1 MIFRLLVMV
10 VFCVSPV
17 ITGAEDDFSRDV
29 QSLVDK
35 VDARYSKIKDFRA
48 DFTQE
53 TRIEG
58 FDSPL
63 TSSGRVF
70 IKKPGLLRW
79 DYEEPSI
86 EHIVVNG
93 DNVQMFVPEYNQ
105 VIRGS
110 LTRMAATKGPLQ
122 LLQGA
127 GKLAEQF
134 AVKPTGD
141 GERGQGG
148 LPLLTLIPKKLPGQ
162 ESPISHIVSE
172 IQPKTF
178 LIQTVSLFETSGNIS
193 TFRFNN
199 LRANTGLDR
208 KAFSL
213 DLPKDVVVVDDV
225 LPQ

>member
-10 VFCVSPV
+10 VILVSPV
-17 ITGAEDDFSRDV
+17 MTWAEDDISRDV
-29 QSLVDK
+29 QSLVNN
-35 VDARYSKIKDFRA
+35 VDTRYSKIKDFQA
-48 DFTQE
+48 DFIQE

-63 TSSGRVF
+63 ISSGRVF

-79 DYEEPSI
+79 DYDEPSI
-86 EHIVVNG
+86 EHIVVIQ

-105 VIRGS
+105 VVRGS
-110 LTRMAATKGPLQ
+110 LTRMVATKAPLQ

-134 AVKPTGD
+134 TVKPTGD

-148 LPLLTLIPKKLPGQ
+148 LPLLTLIPKRHQGQ

-172 IQPKTF
+172 IQPETF

-193 TFRFNN
+193 TFRFKN
-199 LRANTGLDR
+199 LRTNTGLDS
-208 KAFSL
+208 KTFLL
-213 DLPKDVVVVDDV
+213 DLPNDVVVVDD
-225 LPQ
+225 LFPQ

>member
-1 MIFRLLVMV
+1 MIFRVLVMV
-10 VFCVSPV
+10 VCWMSPV
-17 ITGAEDDFSRDV
+17 MTLADDDVSRDV
-29 QSLVDK
+29 QALVDK
-35 VDARYSKIKDFRA
+35 VDARYLEIKDFQA

-53 TRIEG
+53 MQIEG

-79 DYEEPSI
+79 DYEEPSK

-93 DNVQMFVPEYNQ
+93 DHVQMFSPEYNQ
-105 VIRGS
+105 VVRGS
-110 LTRMAATKGPLQ
+110 LTQMAATKAPLQ

-134 AVKPTGD
+134 VVQPTGN

-148 LPLLTLIPKKLPGQ
+148 LPLLTLIPKKHQGE

-172 IQPKTF
+172 IQPGTF
-178 LIQTVSLFETSGNIS
+178 LIQRVSLFETSGNIS
-193 TFRFNN
+193 TFRFKN

-208 KAFSL
+208 KTFL
-213 DLPKDVVVVDDV
+213 RDLPEDVVVVDDV
-225 LPQ
+225 FPQ